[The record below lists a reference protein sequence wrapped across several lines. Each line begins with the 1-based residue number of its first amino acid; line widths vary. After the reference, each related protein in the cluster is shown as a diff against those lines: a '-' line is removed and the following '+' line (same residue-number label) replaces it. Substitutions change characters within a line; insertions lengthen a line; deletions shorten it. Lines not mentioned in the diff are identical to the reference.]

1 MGRKER
7 ISVVQTVRARWTAGK
22 TTDYTHIKGT
32 NKQNKQNLLEY
43 AAELGEI
50 IRIGVVGGKTQYGPM
65 EAVKKYK
72 PIASEEGQYKHLL
85 DSLKA
90 AKPQPVEIHNLEL
103 MTEISREE
111 YEDLKALNPERVHPQ
126 NKQIMIVSRM
136 IAYGGANPYSY
147 DVTAKVSTTGTV
159 EIKTKLSQH
168 PFQLREEGDI
178 YDIANQMG
186 EWRRILIERG
196 MTASLPMPG
205 DWILQ
210 KVDINKNLR
219 LRDDDNAPKMVTFL
233 SMKKVYTAFTAYV
246 KYMEDE
252 KQWELRIEENRT
264 LTDNPTFVEACRD
277 IIHQEAVEPLE
288 SRFAEAINPTSRKS
302 TTS

>member
-1 MGRKER
+1 MGKKER
-7 ISVVQTVRARWTAGK
+7 FAVVQAVRARWLAGK
-22 TTDYTHIKGT
+22 TTDYTNIKGSA
-32 NKQNKQNLLEY
+32 KGKKQNLLEY

-50 IRIGVVGGKTQYGPM
+50 IRIGIVDRKMQYAPP
-65 EAVKKYK
+65 EAVKHHK
-72 PIASEEGQYKHLL
+72 PIAGDEVQYKHLL
-85 DSLKA
+85 DSLKT

-111 YEDLKALNPERVHPQ
+111 YEELRLLNPERVHPQ
-126 NKQIMIVSRM
+126 NKQIMITSRM
-136 IAYGGANPYSY
+136 IAYSGDSPYSY
-147 DVTAKVSTTGTV
+147 DVTAKISTTGTV

-178 YDIANQMG
+178 FDIANSMG
-186 EWRRILIERG
+186 EWRRVLIEKG

-205 DWILQ
+205 EWILQ

-219 LRDDDNAPKMVTFL
+219 IRDDDNAPELVTFL
-233 SMKKVYTAFTAYV
+233 SMKKAYRAFTAYV

-264 LTDNPTFVEACRD
+264 VRDNPTFAEACRD

-288 SRFAEAINPTSRKS
+288 SRFAEAVNPTSRKS
-302 TTS
+302 PSS